1 MANSTS
7 TPLPLMDI
15 HLQSPPSAWPLAWGW
30 WLIIFSICITL
41 TLLIYYCIKA
51 RQKKKALN
59 EAKQALTSLTT
70 LSEINTLL
78 RRAALSYFPREHIAP
93 LTGRAWL
100 SFLDAQLPKK
110 HQGFIALS
118 DLWQKGLFSL
128 QGLSEEEFKTCF
140 AQANIWLKEA
150 LPPKNRKTKE
160 IAHV

>member
-1 MANSTS
+1 MANLAS

-41 TLLIYYCIKA
+41 ALLIYYCFKLH
-51 RQKKKALN
+51 QKKKALN
-59 EAKQALTSLTT
+59 EAKQTLANLTT

-78 RRAALSYFPREHIAP
+78 KRAALSYFPREQIAS
-93 LTGRAWL
+93 LTGAAWL

-118 DLWQKGLFSL
+118 DWWQQGLFSL
-128 QGLSEEEFKTCF
+128 NGLSDKEFQTCK
-140 AQANIWLKEA
+140 AQATIWLKEA
-150 LPPKNRKTKE
+150 LPPKNRKSKE
-160 IAHV
+160 ITHV